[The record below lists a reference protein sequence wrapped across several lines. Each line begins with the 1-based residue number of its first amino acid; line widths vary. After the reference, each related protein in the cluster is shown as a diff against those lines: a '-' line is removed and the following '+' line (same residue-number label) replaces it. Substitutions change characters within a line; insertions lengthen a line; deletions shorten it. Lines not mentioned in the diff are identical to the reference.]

1 MIHDDLFRKK
11 CVCVSGFVT
20 PGGLARA
27 VFGSGGYETGTVHVL
42 GKADVVVVRE
52 RSEGLGWVGMCGWL
66 NICNLG
72 GHLKFVP
79 TKLDWRGILSS
90 IGVESATR

>member
-66 NICNLG
+66 NIWEGTLNL
-72 GHLKFVP
+72 FRRN
-79 TKLDWRGILSS
+79 W
-90 IGVESATR
+90 IGEGY